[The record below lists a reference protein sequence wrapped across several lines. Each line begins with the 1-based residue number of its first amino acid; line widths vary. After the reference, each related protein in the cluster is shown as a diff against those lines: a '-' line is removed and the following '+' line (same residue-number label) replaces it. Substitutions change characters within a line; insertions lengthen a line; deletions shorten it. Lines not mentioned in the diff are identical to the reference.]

1 MLEYGKVNRLEVVKE
16 TDIAYSLSDGIER
29 VFLHFNQSLGKLN
42 IGDKVDAFLYFDQ
55 KKRLCA
61 TLETPQ
67 ITRDKYAFVPV
78 VGLNAAGVFVN
89 IGISK
94 DILLS
99 SDFLPNTERLW
110 PRVGEMIPCII
121 KVKTNQLVAKPVEPM
136 DIKESIPVELDKIY
150 TGTVVSIFHHGINV
164 VTKDFQMVHID
175 RNLLRKVYHIGEEVG
190 FKILEIRDKL
200 HLGTTIEQKE
210 KARVD
215 DAEVI
220 LEYMRNMGGRLPLGN
235 ASTPDEIFKLF
246 NLSKSAFKRAM
257 GHLYRLKLI
266 EIFDHES
273 ILVEEEAN

>member
-1 MLEYGKVNRLEVVKE
+1 MLEYGNVNKLEVVKE
-16 TDIAYSLSDGIER
+16 TDIAYSLSDGTEK

-42 IGDKVDAFLYFDQ
+42 IGDKVNAFLYFDQ

-61 TLETPQ
+61 TLETPM
-67 ITRDKYAFVPV
+67 ITCHEYAYVPV

-110 PRVGEMIPCII
+110 PRVGEQVPCII
-121 KVKTNQLVAKPVEPM
+121 KVKTNQLVAKIIEPM
-136 DIKESIPVELDKIY
+136 DIKEVKELDKDKIY
-150 TGTVVSIFHHGINV
+150 TGTVINIYHKGINV
-164 VTKDFQMVHID
+164 ATDDCQIVHID
-175 RNLLRKVYHIGEEVG
+175 RNLLRKVYHIGELID
-190 FKILEIRDKL
+190 FKVIETKDKI

-210 KARVD
+210 KARIE
-215 DAEVI
+215 DADVI
-220 LEYMRNMGGRLPLGN
+220 IEYMRNMGGRLPLGN
-235 ASTPDEIFKLF
+235 SSTPEEIFKLF

-257 GHLYRLKLI
+257 GHLYKQKLI
-266 EIFDHES
+266 EIYDFES

>member
-164 VTKDFQMVHID
+164 VTMDFQMVHID